1 MRRKYLFLTTLTLT
15 LLFIGAVF
23 VQPTTGSNFSATKHS
38 DNMEV
43 TCYTSPD
50 SSYDVTIDALENAD
64 EEIDICIYAIS
75 NTFLLNALVDKMK
88 ENPDITINVIVSYRH
103 ASGFETSYTRG
114 ALYYLSQAADNNGAT
129 NVNLFESSNTY
140 DFTHAKYIIIDQEVV
155 LVQSANWAKTGIPK
169 DPSYGNREWGVM
181 IKNNDVV
188 NYFLQVFNNDM
199 GIATPYF
206 EDADHEKSFS
216 ENVSSSSYSKS
227 FSSKK
232 FTGSMTVQTI
242 VSPDNDVSAIKTLLQ
257 SATNTIYVQQA
268 YIKTE
273 WKGSSDEFL
282 DELEDAVDRGV
293 TVKVIIDKQPSG
305 AADSADHMKSKG
317 IEIAYS
323 SSVFEYCHNKGVI
336 VDNSIVLISSINW
349 SYEAANENREAGV
362 IIFDTN
368 VAGFFVDVFAYDW
381 QNADIISGESSIDT
395 SPGEGGGD
403 TGDDGEGGI
412 GFCLGTLLLGLIPIV
427 ALITM
432 VIRELPRA
440 KA

>member
-1 MRRKYLFLTTLTLT
+1 MRRKYLVLTILTLT
-15 LLFIGAVF
+15 LLFIGAIV
-23 VQPTTGSNFSATKHS
+23 VEPTTASSFSATKHS
-38 DNMEV
+38 GNMEV

-50 SSYDVTIDALENAD
+50 SSYDVTIDALESAD

-75 NTFLLNALVDKMK
+75 NTFLLNALVDKMN
-88 ENPDITINVIVSYRH
+88 ENPSIIINVIVSYRH
-103 ASGFETSYTRG
+103 ASGFETSNTRG
-114 ALYYLSQAADNNGAT
+114 ALYYLSQAADDAGAT

-155 LVQSANWAKTGIPK
+155 LVQSANWAKTSVPK

-206 EDADHEKSFS
+206 EDADHETSFS
-216 ENVSSSSYSKS
+216 ENVSSGSYSKS
-227 FSSKK
+227 FSSQK
-232 FTGSMTVQTI
+232 FTGSMTIQTI
-242 VSPDNDVSAIKTLLQ
+242 VSPDNDVSAIKALLQ

-273 WKGSSDEFL
+273 WDGSSDEFL

-381 QNADIISGESSIDT
+381 QNAEIISGESSIDT
-395 SPGEGGGD
+395 SPGEGGG
-403 TGDDGEGGI
+403 TGDGGDGGT
-412 GFCLGTLLLGLIPIV
+412 GFCFGTLLLGLIPLV
-427 ALITM
+427 ALVTM
-432 VIRELPRA
+432 IVRKKRRN
-440 KA
+440 

>member
-1 MRRKYLFLTTLTLT
+1 MRRKYLVLTILTLT
-15 LLFIGAVF
+15 LLFIGAIV
-23 VQPTTGSNFSATKHS
+23 VEPTTASSFSATKHS
-38 DNMEV
+38 GNMEV

-50 SSYDVTIDALENAD
+50 SSYDVTIDALESAD

-75 NTFLLNALVDKMK
+75 NTFLLNALVDKMN
-88 ENPDITINVIVSYRH
+88 ENPSIIINVIVSYRH

-114 ALYYLSQAADNNGAT
+114 AFYYLSQAADDAGAT

-155 LVQSANWAKTGIPK
+155 LVQSANWAKTSIPK

-181 IKNNDVV
+181 IKNSDVV

-216 ENVSSSSYSKS
+216 ENVSSGSYSKS

-232 FTGSMTVQTI
+232 YTGSMTIQTI
-242 VSPDNDVSAIKTLLQ
+242 VSPDNDVSAIKALLQ
-257 SATNTIYVQQA
+257 SATDTIYVQQA
-268 YIKTE
+268 YIKTD

-282 DELEDAVDRGV
+282 DELEAAVDRGV

-305 AADSADHMKSKG
+305 AADSASHMASEG
-317 IEIAYS
+317 IEVAYS
-323 SSVFEYCHNKGVI
+323 DTVFEYCHNKGVI
-336 VDNSIVLISSINW
+336 VDNSIVLVSSINW

-381 QNADIISGESSIDT
+381 SNAEIISGESSIDT
-395 SPGEGGGD
+395 SPGEGGGTGDGD
-403 TGDDGEGGI
+403 TG
-412 GFCLGTLLLGLIPIV
+412 FCFGTLLLGLIPLIALVTTIV
-427 ALITM
+427 
-432 VIRELPRA
+432 RKKRQN
-440 KA
+440 

>member
-1 MRRKYLFLTTLTLT
+1 MRRKYLFVTTLTLT
-15 LLFIGAVF
+15 LLF
-23 VQPTTGSNFSATKHS
+23 TGVIFTQSATASNFSATKHS
-38 DNMEV
+38 GNMEV

-50 SSYDVTIDALENAD
+50 SIYGVTIDALESAD
-64 EEIDICIYAIS
+64 EEIDLCIYAIS
-75 NTFLLNALVDKMK
+75 NTFLLNALVDKMN
-88 ENPDITINVIVSYRH
+88 ENPSIIINVIVSYRH
-103 ASGFETSYTRG
+103 ASGFETSNTRG
-114 ALYYLSQAADNNGAT
+114 ALYYLSQAADDAGAT

-155 LVQSANWAKTGIPK
+155 LVQSANWAKTSVPK

-181 IKNNDVV
+181 IKNSDVV

-216 ENVSSSSYSKS
+216 ESVSSGSYSKS

-232 FTGSMTVQTI
+232 YTGSMTIQTI
-242 VSPDNDVSAIKTLLQ
+242 VSPDNDVSAIKALLQ
-257 SATNTIYVQQA
+257 SATDTIYVQQA

-273 WKGSSDEFL
+273 WDGSSDEFL
-282 DELEDAVDRGV
+282 DELEAAVDRGV

-305 AADSADHMKSKG
+305 AADSADDMKSKG
-317 IEIAYS
+317 IEVAYS

-381 QNADIISGESSIDT
+381 SNAEIVSGESSIDT
-395 SPGEGGGD
+395 SPGEGGG
-403 TGDDGEGGI
+403 TGDAGDGGT
-412 GFCLGTLLLGLIPIV
+412 GFCFGTLLLGLIP
-427 ALITM
+427 LITLVTM
-432 VIRELPRA
+432 ILRKKRQ
-440 KA
+440 K

>member
-1 MRRKYLFLTTLTLT
+1 MRRKYLFITALALT
-15 LLFIGAVF
+15 LLFIGAISA
-23 VQPTTGSNFSATKHS
+23 QPTTASSFSATNHS
-38 DNMEV
+38 GNMEV

-50 SSYDVTIDALENAD
+50 SSYGITIDALESAD

-75 NTFLLNALVDKMK
+75 NTFLLNALVDKMN
-88 ENPDITINVIVSYRH
+88 EDPSITINVIVSYRH
-103 ASGFETSYTRG
+103 ASGFETSFTRG
-114 ALYYLSQAADNNGAT
+114 ALYYLSQAADDAGAT

-155 LVQSANWAKTGIPK
+155 LVQSANWAKTGVPK

-216 ENVSSSSYSKS
+216 ENVSSGSYSKS
-227 FSSKK
+227 FSSQK
-232 FTGSMTVQTI
+232 FTGSMTIQTI
-242 VSPDNDVSAIKTLLQ
+242 VSPDNDVSAIKALLQ

-282 DELEDAVDRGV
+282 DELEDAVARGV

-305 AADSADHMKSKG
+305 AADSADHMESKG

-362 IIFDTN
+362 IISDTN

-381 QNADIISGESSIDT
+381 QNADIISGDSSIDT
-395 SPGEGGGD
+395 SPGEGGGGGGTGD
-403 TGDDGEGGI
+403 GGDDGG
-412 GFCLGTLLLGLIPIV
+412 GFCLGTLFLGILPLV

-432 VIRELPRA
+432 TIRKR
-440 KA
+440 KQ

>member
-1 MRRKYLFLTTLTLT
+1 MRRKYLVLTILTLT
-15 LLFIGAVF
+15 LLFIGAIV
-23 VQPTTGSNFSATKHS
+23 VEPTTASSFSATKHS
-38 DNMEV
+38 GNMEV

-50 SSYDVTIDALENAD
+50 SSYDVTIDALESAD

-75 NTFLLNALVDKMK
+75 NTFLLNALVDKMN
-88 ENPDITINVIVSYRH
+88 ENPSIIINVIVSYRH
-103 ASGFETSYTRG
+103 ASGFETSNTRG
-114 ALYYLSQAADNNGAT
+114 ALYYLSQAADDAGAT

-155 LVQSANWAKTGIPK
+155 LVQSANWAKTSVPK

-206 EDADHEKSFS
+206 EDADHETSFS
-216 ENVSSSSYSKS
+216 ENVSSGSYSKS
-227 FSSKK
+227 FSSQK
-232 FTGSMTVQTI
+232 FTGSMTIQTI
-242 VSPDNDVSAIKTLLQ
+242 VSPDNDVSAIKALLQ

-273 WKGSSDEFL
+273 WDGSSDEFL

-368 VAGFFVDVFAYDW
+368 VAGFFIDVFAYDW
-381 QNADIISGESSIDT
+381 SNAEIISGESSIDT
-395 SPGEGGGD
+395 SPGEGGG
-403 TGDDGEGGI
+403 TGDGGDGGT
-412 GFCLGTLLLGLIPIV
+412 GFCFGTLLLGLIPLV
-427 ALITM
+427 ALVTM
-432 VIRELPRA
+432 IVRKKRRN
-440 KA
+440 